1 MESKKKSKE
10 KRRSNDK
17 RKEKS
22 RDAARCRRS
31 RETDIFL
38 NMAAALPI
46 SPDEVIH
53 LDKASVMRLATAYL
67 KIRSVA
73 HALKKPFT
81 KIESTIETDE
91 FFPQA
96 LDGFML
102 VIASNGDMVY
112 LSENVSDYLGISQL
126 DMIGQSVYDY
136 SHPCDHEEIKEYLL
150 MESNSVNEM
159 CSCNFFIRF
168 KCTLTNKGKK
178 VNLKSASYKV
188 IHCTGRPMISGG
200 PEVNDKKMG
209 NDIDESLSSSR
220 SKDQSEIGTEST
232 HGSIGTA
239 LVMVGCPIP
248 HPSNIEIPLGRQT
261 FLSKHNLSM
270 KFTYVDER
278 LAEFFGWDNDEL
290 IGKSVF
296 ELHHALDN
304 DALDKSFKCLFSKG
318 QCETVAYRFLGRT
331 GGYAWVVTQ
340 ATVIHCTKRRKPLS
354 IVCVNY
360 ILSGIEF
367 GDEVYSICQLEARNS
382 CNDLKKIKKVDE
394 GKIDTKIIQNNNDL
408 SKSIREVTY
417 SPICHIPKSDSSMPI
432 ISPHRDIGASVIT
445 NKKKDSNTEFL
456 FQNKPVID
464 YNSTRSCND
473 PSQSVTKKIFG
484 DSSIGTTPD
493 QDTLLS
499 ITNRSSPQTATA
511 SIFAPRTEDMNKGF
525 LTFSDDQPGLTMLKD
540 EPEDLT
546 HLAPTPG
553 DVCVPLEDTPFL
565 SDMLDEFMLSNENY
579 CTLLSPMIPTE
590 LPDSNSGLMEDT
602 IQKND
607 NFGETLDSDPFFYTN
622 LCSNLDS
629 SQSTTNNLTNTPTK
643 SPELFSI
650 DLLHSS
656 DTSNIATD
664 SGISE
669 DELLMLNIDEVI
681 ADDELALRAPYIP
694 MSDQDEALQMLI
706 SDNMVMWGPTQPPD
720 RSDWD
725 SKRDSSNYYKESS
738 LAKLLKNNKNEYD
751 SISTVNLIEERDQT
765 LKIGVNKRSNKRLH
779 ETSSLNTE
787 EVNKRMKYQMIDK
800 NTLFAA
806 KKSSETDLF
815 HTVEYTISVDG
826 INQKNIRINDN
837 NLADTKANKI
847 RLLQQLIEDHELST
861 TTKSSNLNDVVNRA
875 EHLDTINLVGDADG
889 DDENLQDHQSN
900 SVLMNLLISGCDKIY
915 VDLPTLLEEKLRIL
929 LSINITE
936 DH

>member
-1 MESKKKSKE
+1 MY
-10 KRRSNDK
+10 
-17 RKEKS
+17 
-22 RDAARCRRS
+22 
-31 RETDIFL
+31 F
-38 NMAAALPI
+38 
-46 SPDEVIH
+46 
-53 LDKASVMRLATAYL
+53 
-67 KIRSVA
+67 
-73 HALKKPFT
+73 
-81 KIESTIETDE
+81 
-91 FFPQA
+91 
-96 LDGFML
+96 
-102 VIASNGDMVY
+102 
-112 LSENVSDYLGISQL
+112 
-126 DMIGQSVYDY
+126 
-136 SHPCDHEEIKEYLL
+136 
-150 MESNSVNEM
+150 
-159 CSCNFFIRF
+159 RF
-168 KCTLTNKGKK
+168 
-178 VNLKSASYKV
+178 
-188 IHCTGRPMISGG
+188 
-200 PEVNDKKMG
+200 
-209 NDIDESLSSSR
+209 
-220 SKDQSEIGTEST
+220 
-232 HGSIGTA
+232 
-239 LVMVGCPIP
+239 
-248 HPSNIEIPLGRQT
+248 
-261 FLSKHNLSM
+261 
-270 KFTYVDER
+270 
-278 LAEFFGWDNDEL
+278 
-290 IGKSVF
+290 
-296 ELHHALDN
+296 
-304 DALDKSFKCLFSKG
+304 
-318 QCETVAYRFLGRT
+318 
-331 GGYAWVVTQ
+331 
-340 ATVIHCTKRRKPLS
+340 
-354 IVCVNY
+354 
-360 ILSGIEF
+360 SGIEY

-382 CNDLKKIKKVDE
+382 CNDLKKNKKVDE

-408 SKSIREVTY
+408 SKSIQKVTS
-417 SPICHIPKSDSSMPI
+417 SPICQIPKSDSPMPI

-445 NKKKDSNTEFL
+445 NKKKDSNTEFI

-484 DSSIGTTPD
+484 DSSIGTTSD

-622 LCSNLDS
+622 PCSNLDS
-629 SQSTTNNLTNTPTK
+629 SQSTTINLTNTPTK
-643 SPELFSI
+643 SPKLFSI
-650 DLLHSS
+650 DLLHNS

-725 SKRDSSNYYKESS
+725 SKRDSSDYYKESS
-738 LAKLLKNNKNEYD
+738 LAKLLKNNKNSNKYD
-751 SISTVNLIEERDQT
+751 SISTVNLIEERDQN

-779 ETSSLNTE
+779 ETSSLNTV
-787 EVNKRMKYQMIDK
+787 EVNKRMKCQMMDK
-800 NTLFAA
+800 NTLIAA

-815 HTVEYTISVDG
+815 HTVEYTISVD
-826 INQKNIRINDN
+826 
-837 NLADTKANKI
+837 
-847 RLLQQLIEDHELST
+847 EDRELST
-861 TTKSSNLNDVVNRA
+861 TAKSSNLNNVVNRK

-900 SVLMNLLISGCDKIY
+900 SVLMNLLISGCDVSAGY
-915 VDLPTLLEEKLRIL
+915 VCFVKPK
-929 LSINITE
+929 SASKVITSK
-936 DH
+936 

>member
-1 MESKKKSKE
+1 
-10 KRRSNDK
+10 
-17 RKEKS
+17 
-22 RDAARCRRS
+22 
-31 RETDIFL
+31 
-38 NMAAALPI
+38 
-46 SPDEVIH
+46 
-53 LDKASVMRLATAYL
+53 
-67 KIRSVA
+67 
-73 HALKKPFT
+73 
-81 KIESTIETDE
+81 
-91 FFPQA
+91 
-96 LDGFML
+96 
-102 VIASNGDMVY
+102 
-112 LSENVSDYLGISQL
+112 
-126 DMIGQSVYDY
+126 
-136 SHPCDHEEIKEYLL
+136 
-150 MESNSVNEM
+150 
-159 CSCNFFIRF
+159 
-168 KCTLTNKGKK
+168 
-178 VNLKSASYKV
+178 
-188 IHCTGRPMISGG
+188 MISGG

-209 NDIDESLSSSR
+209 NDIDETLSGSR
-220 SKDQSEIGTEST
+220 SEDQSEIGTENT
-232 HGSIGTA
+232 YGSIGTA

-261 FLSKHNLSM
+261 FLSKHNLNM

-278 LAEFFGWDNDEL
+278 LAEFFGWGNDEL
-290 IGKSVF
+290 IGKSIF

-360 ILSGIEF
+360 ILSGIEY

-382 CNDLKKIKKVDE
+382 CNDLKKNKKVDE

-408 SKSIREVTY
+408 SKSIQKVTS
-417 SPICHIPKSDSSMPI
+417 SPICQIPKSDSPMPI

-445 NKKKDSNTEFL
+445 NKKKDSNTEFI

-484 DSSIGTTPD
+484 DSSIGTTSD

-622 LCSNLDS
+622 PCSNLDS
-629 SQSTTNNLTNTPTK
+629 SQSTTINLTNTPTK
-643 SPELFSI
+643 SPKLFSI
-650 DLLHSS
+650 DLLHNS

-725 SKRDSSNYYKESS
+725 SKRDSSDYYKESS
-738 LAKLLKNNKNEYD
+738 LAKLLKNNKNSNKYD
-751 SISTVNLIEERDQT
+751 SISTVNLIEERDQN

-779 ETSSLNTE
+779 ETSSLNTV
-787 EVNKRMKYQMIDK
+787 EVNKRMKCQMMDK
-800 NTLFAA
+800 NTLIAA

-826 INQKNIRINDN
+826 MNQKNIRINYN
-837 NLADTKANKI
+837 NFADTKANKM
-847 RLLQQLIEDHELST
+847 RLLQQLIEDRELST
-861 TTKSSNLNDVVNRA
+861 TAKSSNLNNVVNRK

-900 SVLMNLLISGCDKIY
+900 SVLMNLLISGCDKMY
-915 VDLPTLLEEKLRIL
+915 VDLPTLLEEKLRIP

>member
-1 MESKKKSKE
+1 MLII
-10 KRRSNDK
+10 
-17 RKEKS
+17 
-22 RDAARCRRS
+22 A
-31 RETDIFL
+31 I
-38 NMAAALPI
+38 I
-46 SPDEVIH
+46 YH
-53 LDKASVMRLATAYL
+53 LYC
-67 KIRSVA
+67 
-73 HALKKPFT
+73 
-81 KIESTIETDE
+81 
-91 FFPQA
+91 
-96 LDGFML
+96 
-102 VIASNGDMVY
+102 Y
-112 LSENVSDYLGISQL
+112 
-126 DMIGQSVYDY
+126 
-136 SHPCDHEEIKEYLL
+136 
-150 MESNSVNEM
+150 
-159 CSCNFFIRF
+159 
-168 KCTLTNKGKK
+168 
-178 VNLKSASYKV
+178 
-188 IHCTGRPMISGG
+188 
-200 PEVNDKKMG
+200 
-209 NDIDESLSSSR
+209 
-220 SKDQSEIGTEST
+220 
-232 HGSIGTA
+232 
-239 LVMVGCPIP
+239 
-248 HPSNIEIPLGRQT
+248 
-261 FLSKHNLSM
+261 
-270 KFTYVDER
+270 R

-900 SVLMNLLISGCDKIY
+900 SVLMNLLISGCDVSAGY
-915 VDLPTLLEEKLRIL
+915 VCFVKPK
-929 LSINITE
+929 SASKVITSK
-936 DH
+936 

>member
-1 MESKKKSKE
+1 
-10 KRRSNDK
+10 
-17 RKEKS
+17 
-22 RDAARCRRS
+22 
-31 RETDIFL
+31 
-38 NMAAALPI
+38 
-46 SPDEVIH
+46 
-53 LDKASVMRLATAYL
+53 
-67 KIRSVA
+67 
-73 HALKKPFT
+73 
-81 KIESTIETDE
+81 
-91 FFPQA
+91 
-96 LDGFML
+96 
-102 VIASNGDMVY
+102 
-112 LSENVSDYLGISQL
+112 
-126 DMIGQSVYDY
+126 
-136 SHPCDHEEIKEYLL
+136 
-150 MESNSVNEM
+150 
-159 CSCNFFIRF
+159 
-168 KCTLTNKGKK
+168 
-178 VNLKSASYKV
+178 
-188 IHCTGRPMISGG
+188 
-200 PEVNDKKMG
+200 
-209 NDIDESLSSSR
+209 
-220 SKDQSEIGTEST
+220 
-232 HGSIGTA
+232 
-239 LVMVGCPIP
+239 
-248 HPSNIEIPLGRQT
+248 
-261 FLSKHNLSM
+261 
-270 KFTYVDER
+270 
-278 LAEFFGWDNDEL
+278 
-290 IGKSVF
+290 
-296 ELHHALDN
+296 
-304 DALDKSFKCLFSKG
+304 
-318 QCETVAYRFLGRT
+318 
-331 GGYAWVVTQ
+331 
-340 ATVIHCTKRRKPLS
+340 
-354 IVCVNY
+354 
-360 ILSGIEF
+360 
-367 GDEVYSICQLEARNS
+367 
-382 CNDLKKIKKVDE
+382 
-394 GKIDTKIIQNNNDL
+394 
-408 SKSIREVTY
+408 
-417 SPICHIPKSDSSMPI
+417 MPI
-432 ISPHRDIGASVIT
+432 KSPHRDIGASVIT
-445 NKKKDSNTEFL
+445 NKKEDSNTEFI

-464 YNSTRSCND
+464 YNSTRSYND

-484 DSSIGTTPD
+484 DSSIGTTSD

-622 LCSNLDS
+622 PCSNLDS

-725 SKRDSSNYYKESS
+725 SKRDSSDYYKESS
-738 LAKLLKNNKNEYD
+738 LAKLLKNNKNSNKYD
-751 SISTVNLIEERDQT
+751 SISTVNLIKERDQT
-765 LKIGVNKRSNKRLH
+765 LEIGVNKRSNKRLH

-787 EVNKRMKYQMIDK
+787 EVNKRMKCQMMDK
-800 NTLFAA
+800 NTLIAA

-815 HTVEYTISVDG
+815 HTVKYTISVD
-826 INQKNIRINDN
+826 
-837 NLADTKANKI
+837 
-847 RLLQQLIEDHELST
+847 EDRELST
-861 TTKSSNLNDVVNRA
+861 TAESSNLNDAVNRTK
-875 EHLDTINLVGDADG
+875 HLDTINLMGDADG

-900 SVLMNLLISGCDKIY
+900 SVLMNLLISGCDKMY
-915 VDLPTLLEEKLRIL
+915 VDLPTLLEEKLRIP
-929 LSINITE
+929 LSINVTE

>member
-1 MESKKKSKE
+1 MYF
-10 KRRSNDK
+10 
-17 RKEKS
+17 
-22 RDAARCRRS
+22 C
-31 RETDIFL
+31 F
-38 NMAAALPI
+38 
-46 SPDEVIH
+46 
-53 LDKASVMRLATAYL
+53 
-67 KIRSVA
+67 
-73 HALKKPFT
+73 
-81 KIESTIETDE
+81 
-91 FFPQA
+91 
-96 LDGFML
+96 
-102 VIASNGDMVY
+102 
-112 LSENVSDYLGISQL
+112 
-126 DMIGQSVYDY
+126 
-136 SHPCDHEEIKEYLL
+136 
-150 MESNSVNEM
+150 
-159 CSCNFFIRF
+159 
-168 KCTLTNKGKK
+168 
-178 VNLKSASYKV
+178 
-188 IHCTGRPMISGG
+188 
-200 PEVNDKKMG
+200 
-209 NDIDESLSSSR
+209 
-220 SKDQSEIGTEST
+220 
-232 HGSIGTA
+232 
-239 LVMVGCPIP
+239 
-248 HPSNIEIPLGRQT
+248 
-261 FLSKHNLSM
+261 
-270 KFTYVDER
+270 
-278 LAEFFGWDNDEL
+278 
-290 IGKSVF
+290 
-296 ELHHALDN
+296 
-304 DALDKSFKCLFSKG
+304 
-318 QCETVAYRFLGRT
+318 
-331 GGYAWVVTQ
+331 
-340 ATVIHCTKRRKPLS
+340 
-354 IVCVNY
+354 
-360 ILSGIEF
+360 SGIEY

-382 CNDLKKIKKVDE
+382 SNDLKKNKKVDE
-394 GKIDTKIIQNNNDL
+394 GKIDTKIIQNNIDL
-408 SKSIREVTY
+408 SKSIRKVTS
-417 SPICHIPKSDSSMPI
+417 SPICQIPKSNSSMPI
-432 ISPHRDIGASVIT
+432 KSPHRDIGASVIT
-445 NKKKDSNTEFL
+445 NKKEDSNTEFI

-464 YNSTRSCND
+464 YNSTRSYND

-484 DSSIGTTPD
+484 DSSIGTTSD

-622 LCSNLDS
+622 PCSNLDS

-725 SKRDSSNYYKESS
+725 SKRDSSDYYKESS
-738 LAKLLKNNKNEYD
+738 LAKLLKNNKNSNKYD
-751 SISTVNLIEERDQT
+751 SISTVNLIKERDQT
-765 LKIGVNKRSNKRLH
+765 LEIGVNKRSNKRLH

-787 EVNKRMKYQMIDK
+787 EVNKRMKCQMMDK
-800 NTLFAA
+800 NTLIAA

-815 HTVEYTISVDG
+815 HTVKYTISVDG
-826 INQKNIRINDN
+826 MNQKNIRINDN
-837 NLADTKANKI
+837 NLADTKANKM
-847 RLLQQLIEDHELST
+847 RLLQQLIEDRELST
-861 TTKSSNLNDVVNRA
+861 TAESSNLNDAVNRTK
-875 EHLDTINLVGDADG
+875 HLDTINLMGDADG

-900 SVLMNLLISGCDKIY
+900 SVLMNLLISGCDKMY
-915 VDLPTLLEEKLRIL
+915 VDLPTLLEEKLRIP
-929 LSINITE
+929 LSINVTE